1 VARKKPADAAKAKAA
16 KQKKMVIGLS
26 VFLVLAMAYA
36 VHTMMSL
43 NGGGGAKPVA
53 APAAASTATPT
64 ATPAATPTVTPTA
77 APTLAGSPLAAAPAA
92 AGPTDTSGLISAVKP
107 TADTGQLLSF
117 SRFESK
123 DPFANG
129 AASGGSTG
137 TGGTGSSPTSGS
149 GGSGGSTGSGATTP
163 PKVPPAPPAP
173 PAPAPTSAVISVN
186 NTPEAVTSG
195 ANFPTANPNAGA
207 NGLFQLRSL
216 TATTATVA
224 IVGGS
229 YASGSQTLT
238 LKVNKPVTLVNTA
251 DGTRYTLML
260 SPQGTAV
267 SGTAG
272 TSGASAAAPAAPAT
286 TTTTT
291 TTTPAAP

>member
-1 VARKKPADAAKAKAA
+1 MARKKPADAAKAKAA

-36 VHTMMSL
+36 VHTMMAL
-43 NGGGGAKPVA
+43 NGGGGTKPVA
-53 APAAASTATPT
+53 APVAAATTTPVV
-64 ATPAATPTVTPTA
+64 TPAVATPTA
-77 APTLAGSPLAAAPAA
+77 APTLAGSPLAAAPVAA
-92 AGPTDTSGLISAVKP
+92 APTDTSGLISAVKP
-107 TADTGQLLSF
+107 TADTGQLESF

-129 AASGGSTG
+129 SASGAGGSTG
-137 TGGTGSSPTSGS
+137 TGTTGSSGTTGS
-149 GGSGGSTGSGATTP
+149 GAGSGGSTGSGTTTP
-163 PKVPPAPPAP
+163 PKVPPAPPTP

-186 NTPEAVTSG
+186 NTPETVASG
-195 ANFPTANPNAGA
+195 ATFPTANPNAAA

-229 YASGSQTLT
+229 YSSGSQTLT

-260 SPQGTAV
+260 STQGTAI
-267 SGTAG
+267 SGTG
-272 TSGASAAAPAAPAT
+272 GASAAAPATPVVPAT
-286 TTTTT
+286 TP
-291 TTTPAAP
+291 TPAAP